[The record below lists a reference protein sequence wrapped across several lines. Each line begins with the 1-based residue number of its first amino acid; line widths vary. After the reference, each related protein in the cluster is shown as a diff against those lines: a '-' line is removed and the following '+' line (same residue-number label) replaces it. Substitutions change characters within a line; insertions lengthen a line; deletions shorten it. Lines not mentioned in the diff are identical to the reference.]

1 MVQERMGFI
10 KQLAL
15 EAGALTLEGF
25 GKCDQ
30 MPKDVTDG
38 YDIATVYDL
47 KTEDLVK
54 RRILDEFSEPILGE
68 EDGLV
73 GDRETAKHRLWI
85 VDPIDGT
92 FNYQR
97 GLPLYGVSIAFC
109 EDGVPVCGAI
119 LLPALDQLFFAAQGL
134 GAFLSENGAFTPVR
148 IEVSGERELPRLVI
162 SLAGSGAYRLAAACS
177 AEGVPWRSLRF
188 LMCAV
193 ASMAYVACGHI
204 DAFSDTSLSLWDCA
218 AADILVREAGG
229 PALVDYRRVLIFPE
243 YVRRRL
249 ELDDDAKFS
258 CMAASS
264 EALFHDPLGRLVSAA
279 GLQPQEVQTTASSA
293 PH

>member
-1 MVQERMGFI
+1 MYRERMEFI

-30 MPKDVTDG
+30 VPKDVADG

-47 KTEDLVK
+47 RTEDLVK
-54 RRILDEFSEPILGE
+54 ARILDQFGEPILGE

-73 GDRETAKHRLWI
+73 GDREMARHRLWI

-109 EDGVPVCGAI
+109 EEGLPVCGAI
-119 LLPALDQLFFAAQGL
+119 YLPALDQLYYAASGS
-134 GAFLSENGAFTPVR
+134 GAFLTQNGASAPVPLA
-148 IEVSGERELPRLVI
+148 VSDERELPRLVI

-193 ASMAYVACGHI
+193 ASIAYVASGHI

-218 AADILVREAGG
+218 AGDILLREAQG
-229 PALVDYRRVLIFPE
+229 PALVDYHRVPIFPE
-243 YVRRRL
+243 YVRRRV
-249 ELDDDAKFS
+249 ELDDTRKIT

-264 EALFHDPLGRLVSAA
+264 QELFHEPLGRVISSA
-279 GLQPQEVQTTASSA
+279 GLQPEDAHVATNST
-293 PH
+293 PR

>member
-1 MVQERMGFI
+1 MYRERMEFI

-15 EAGALTLEGF
+15 EAGTLTLEGF

-30 MPKDVTDG
+30 MPKDVSDG

-47 KTEDLVK
+47 RTEELIKT
-54 RRILDEFSEPILGE
+54 RILDEFSEPILGE
-68 EDGLV
+68 EEGLV
-73 GDRETAKHRLWI
+73 GDREMAQRKLWI

-109 EDGVPVCGAI
+109 EDGLPVCGAI
-119 LLPALDQLFFAAQGL
+119 FLPALEQLFFAAKGS
-134 GAFLSENGAFTPVR
+134 GASLVQDDASAPLPVV
-148 IEVSGERELPRLVI
+148 VSQERELPRLVI

-193 ASMAYVACGHI
+193 VSIAYVASGHI
-204 DAFSDTSLSLWDCA
+204 DAFSDTSLSVWDCA
-218 AADILVREAGG
+218 AGDILLREAGG
-229 PALVDYRRVLIFPE
+229 PALVDYRHTPIFPT
-243 YVRRRL
+243 YVHRRVA
-249 ELDDDAKFS
+249 LDDTRKFT
-258 CMAASS
+258 CVAASNQ
-264 EALFHDPLGRLVSAA
+264 ALFYEPLGRVISTAGLRPEDVRAAA
-279 GLQPQEVQTTASSA
+279 GSPTR
-293 PH
+293 

>member
-1 MVQERMGFI
+1 MYRDRMEFI
-10 KQLAL
+10 RQLAL

-30 MPKDVTDG
+30 VPKDTADG

-47 KTEDLVK
+47 RTEELVK
-54 RRILDEFSEPILGE
+54 TRILHEFGEPILGE

-73 GDRETAKHRLWI
+73 GDREMAKRRLWI

-109 EDGVPVCGAI
+109 EEGLPVCGAI
-119 LLPALDQLFFAAQGL
+119 FLPALDQLFFAARGS
-134 GAFLSENGAFTPVR
+134 GAFLMQNGASAPLPVV
-148 IEVSGERELPRLVI
+148 VSHERELPRLVI
-162 SLAGSGAYRLAAACS
+162 SLAGSGAYKLAAACS

-193 ASMAYVACGHI
+193 ASIAYVASGHI

-218 AADILVREAGG
+218 AGDILLREAQG
-229 PALVDYRRVLIFPE
+229 PALVDYHRVPIFPE
-243 YVRRRL
+243 YVHRRI
-249 ELDDDAKFS
+249 ELDDTRKFT
-258 CMAASS
+258 CMGASS
-264 EALFHDPLGRLVSAA
+264 QALFHEPLGRVISSA
-279 GLQPQEVQTTASSA
+279 GLQPEATRI
-293 PH
+293 